1 MTRYRLAIRPLTA
14 VHIGCGESLTPL
26 EYTFRKNKQ
35 EEDIFVRFRPE
46 TLVQGLNKE
55 KKALFSSLAAGKDIL
70 ALRKFLAE
78 NLSYDSI
85 LYTARVTS
93 EFLKEFA
100 VRSESEANS
109 LEIEAE
115 YRPAGQKSP
124 VLPGSSIK
132 GAFRTAIL
140 NQRIKKKRIKGGEF
154 SLDPRSRYDT
164 DLQRWGLDFRVP
176 NDDPFRAISI
186 GDCPFPPQD
195 NQLIG
200 RMLQYKPNRQGVG
213 SFDSISIHAEVIAG
227 ELSGGSA
234 QGVTDF
240 LIVEELENFRALE
253 YGALKFKAHRKIL
266 DTPISSQELLDSCD
280 SFYGKAF
287 DDEFNKF
294 FLNAPDDSLYRS
306 AQNLADLVDSLKSS
320 NEHLVR
326 IGRWSHVESV
336 TLEDPFRR
344 PFGQRGYGKTRTL
357 LEYEGA
363 YLPMGWC
370 AFRLEKED

>member
-35 EEDIFVRFRPE
+35 GEDIFVRFRPD
-46 TLVQGLNKE
+46 TLVQGLNKQ
-55 KKALFSSLAAGKDIL
+55 KKALFSSLATGKDIL
-70 ALRKFLAE
+70 ALRKFLSE

-93 EFLKEFA
+93 GFFKEFA
-100 VRSESEANS
+100 SRSGSEANS

-140 NQRIKKKRIKGGEF
+140 NQRIKEKRSKGGDF
-154 SLDPRSRYDT
+154 PLDARSRYDT
-164 DLQRWGLDFRVP
+164 DLQRWALDFKVP
-176 NDDPFRAISI
+176 NDDPFRTISI
-186 GDCPFPPQD
+186 GDCHFPPQG

-200 RMLQYKPNRQGVG
+200 RMLHYKPDRQGFG
-213 SFDSISIHAEVIAG
+213 SFDSISIQAEVISG
-227 ELSGGSA
+227 VLSGGSA
-234 QGVTDF
+234 QGMTDF
-240 LIVEELENFRALE
+240 RIEDELENYRAPE
-253 YGALKFKAHRKIL
+253 YGTLKLKAHRKII
-266 DTPISSQELLDSCD
+266 DTPVSAQELWESCD

-294 FLNAPDDSLYRS
+294 FHDAPDDSLYRS

-320 NEHLVR
+320 NEHLIR

-336 TLEDPFRR
+336 TLEEPFRR
-344 PFGQRGYGKTRTL
+344 PFGRRGYGRTRTL